1 LKGGKVIIPALD
13 KPKDTY
19 EGLNELF
26 GKFLKSEIC
35 DDKVN

>member
-13 KPKDTY
+13 KSKDTY

-26 GKFLKSEIC
+26 ESFWKAKYLTTK
-35 DDKVN
+35 